1 MEPSLDETSVVV
13 ATQRSEAP
21 RPRRSLCI
29 GVGVAVAYAVIGVL
43 VRQATLDP
51 SILPPLWPGAGL
63 AFAAVVLWGN
73 SGMAPVALS

>member
-1 MEPSLDETSVVV
+1 
-13 ATQRSEAP
+13 
-21 RPRRSLCI
+21 
-29 GVGVAVAYAVIGVL
+29 VGVAVAYAVIGVL